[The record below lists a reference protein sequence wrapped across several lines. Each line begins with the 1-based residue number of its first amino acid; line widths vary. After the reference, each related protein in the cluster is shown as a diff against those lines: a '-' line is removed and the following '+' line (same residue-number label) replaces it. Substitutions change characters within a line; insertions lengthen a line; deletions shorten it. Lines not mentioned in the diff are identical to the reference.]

1 MRYLT
6 AALTIVFALATCLAT
21 GSAVL
26 AADKKTEREE
36 QQISM
41 DQVPAAVKATLEREA
56 KGGTLGSVMQET
68 EKGKTF
74 YEAEI
79 DKNGKKSYVHVAPD
93 GKVLKHERTRRE
105 AKEESKDMKK

>member
-1 MRYLT
+1 MRY
-6 AALTIVFALATCLAT
+6 AMGGVFFAFALATCLAG

-26 AADKKTEREE
+26 AADTAMEKG
-36 QQISM
+36 QPVSM

-56 KGGTLGSVMQET
+56 KGGSIGPVTSET

-79 DKNGKKSYVHVAPD
+79 DRNGKKSYVHVAPD
-93 GKVLKHERTRRE
+93 GKVMKRESARRE
-105 AKEESKDMKK
+105 AKEDTKELKK